1 MQEKRGS
8 KGCPLGMSYG
18 VAKILIFYNKDC
30 YMHLKVFT
38 LRFSSLIGGFDD
50 QPVQQFLN
58 DKRVLSVQE
67 HFYEFDHVPFL
78 TLLITYDAVATK
90 KVELEKKTKS
100 DKAPVVHW
108 KDLVDEADAPLFET
122 IREWRNQTAKTLGI
136 PSYVICNNNE
146 LSLLLKAKPRTLT
159 ELLNVEGFG
168 KGKVEKYGKTLIQ
181 FFNHEQPSQAEQPND
196 G

>member
-1 MQEKRGS
+1 
-8 KGCPLGMSYG
+8 
-18 VAKILIFYNKDC
+18 
-30 YMHLKVFT
+30 MHLKVFT
-38 LRFSSLIGGFDD
+38 LRFSSLTGGFDD
-50 QPVQQFLN
+50 QPVQQFLS

-67 HFYEFDHVPFL
+67 HFYEFDHVPYL
-78 TLLITYDAVATK
+78 TLLVTYEAVTSK
-90 KVELEKKTKS
+90 KIEPEKKSKS
-100 DKAPVVHW
+100 DKTPTVHW

-146 LSLLLKAKPRTLT
+146 LAMLLKSKPTTLT

-168 KGKVEKYGKTLIQ
+168 KGKVEKYGESLIQ
-181 FFNHEQPSQAEQPND
+181 FFNHEQPNHAEQTND